1 MLDRTT
7 ETNNEVEI
15 ELTAGG
21 LHEALRRVRHAMCR
35 EETRYYLD
43 GVYLHHVAKV
53 GALRFV
59 ATESHRLATA
69 DIGTAEGA
77 ETIRPVILSRTFVTE
92 AIKGTSK
99 RQDAFKPVHLSL
111 HVDHAQL
118 TYCDGTAIDGPFVD
132 GTFPDYERVI
142 PRGEPQH
149 GTATIARDSLMR
161 AVAGLTEFAK
171 ASGRKWPASPILR
184 FAFSP
189 DKLTLSTAMEDSG
202 AACRGSASVDVDV
215 ATSTM
220 NEPGI
225 VGFYGPHMLDI
236 LNSLQGQH
244 VRFEF
249 FDTGGPNRFVGD
261 NSDGS
266 ALHVIMPVRVP

>member
-7 ETNNEVEI
+7 EMSTEVEI

-21 LHEALRRVRHAMCR
+21 LHEALRRVRHAMRR

-59 ATESHRLATA
+59 ATDGHRLATA
-69 DIGTAEGA
+69 DIGTTEGA
-77 ETIRPVILSRTFVTE
+77 ETIRPVILSRPFVVE
-92 AIKGTSK
+92 AIKGSSK
-99 RQDAFKPVHLSL
+99 RRDAFRHVCLAIGADYARLS
-111 HVDHAQL
+111 
-118 TYCDGTAIDGPFVD
+118 YWDGSASDGPLVD
-132 GTFPDYERVI
+132 GTFPEYERVI

-149 GTATIARDSLMR
+149 GTATIAREPLMR

-171 ASGRKWPASPILR
+171 PSGRKWPASPILR
-184 FAFSP
+184 FAFAA
-189 DKLTLSTAMEDSG
+189 DKLTLSAVMEDSG
-202 AACRGSASVDVDV
+202 AACHGSASVDVDV
-215 ATSTM
+215 VTSTM

-225 VGFYGPHMLDI
+225 VGFYGPHILDI

-249 FDTGGPNRFVGD
+249 FDVSGPNRFVGD

>member
-1 MLDRTT
+1 
-7 ETNNEVEI
+7 
-15 ELTAGG
+15 
-21 LHEALRRVRHAMCR
+21 MCR

-59 ATESHRLATA
+59 ATDGHRLATA

-77 ETIRPVILSRTFVTE
+77 ETIRPVIPSRAFVTE
-92 AIKGTSK
+92 AIKGTGK
-99 RQDAFKPVHLSL
+99 RRDAFR
-111 HVDHAQL
+111 HVRLAIGADYARL
-118 TYCDGTAIDGPFVD
+118 TYWDGSARDGPLVD
-132 GTFPDYERVI
+132 GTFHEYERVI

-149 GTATIARDSLMR
+149 GTATIGREPLMR
-161 AVAGLTEFAK
+161 AVASLTAFAK
-171 ASGRKWPASPILR
+171 ASARKWPVSPILR
-184 FAFSP
+184 FAFAA
-189 DKLTLSTAMEDSG
+189 DKLTLSTAMELPDG
-202 AACRGSASVDVDV
+202 ACRGAASVDVDV

-225 VGFYGPHMLDI
+225 VGFYGPHILDI
-236 LNSLQGQH
+236 LNSLQGQQ

>member
-7 ETNNEVEI
+7 EVEI

-43 GVYLHHVAKV
+43 GVYMHHVARV

-59 ATESHRLATA
+59 ATDGNRLATA

-77 ETIRPVILSRTFVTE
+77 ETIRPVILSRPFVVE
-92 AIKGTSK
+92 AFKGTSK
-99 RQDAFKPVHLSL
+99 RRDAFR
-111 HVDHAQL
+111 HVRLAIGADYARL
-118 TYCDGTAIDGPFVD
+118 TYWDGSASDGPLVD
-132 GTFPDYERVI
+132 GTFPEYERVI

-149 GTATIARDSLMR
+149 GTATIAREPLLR
-161 AVAGLTEFAK
+161 AVTGLTEFAK
-171 ASGRKWPASPILR
+171 ASGRKWPASPILP
-184 FAFSP
+184 FAFAA
-189 DKLTLSTAMEDSG
+189 DKLTLSAAMEVSDG
-202 AACRGSASVDVDV
+202 TCRGSASVDVNV
-215 ATSTM
+215 AASTM
-220 NEPGI
+220 TEPGP
-225 VGFYGPHMLDI
+225 VGFYGQHILDI

-249 FDTGGPNRFVGD
+249 FDAGGPNRFAGD
-261 NSDGS
+261 NADGS

>member
-7 ETNNEVEI
+7 EMNTEVEV

-21 LHEALRRVRHAMCR
+21 VHEALRRVRHAMCR

-43 GVYLHHVAKV
+43 GVYLHHVARV

-59 ATESHRLATA
+59 ATDGNRLAAA

-77 ETIRPVILSRTFVTE
+77 ETIRPVILSRPFVVE
-92 AIKGTSK
+92 ATRGTSK
-99 RQDAFKPVHLSL
+99 RRDAFRQVRLAIGADYARLAYWDGS
-111 HVDHAQL
+111 A
-118 TYCDGTAIDGPFVD
+118 CDGTLVD

-149 GTATIARDSLMR
+149 GATTIAREPFMR

-184 FAFSP
+184 FAFAA
-189 DKLTLSTAMEDSG
+189 DKLTLSAVMEDSG

-215 ATSTM
+215 AASTM

-225 VGFYGPHMLDI
+225 VGFHGPHILDI
-236 LNSLQGQH
+236 LTSLQGQH

-249 FDTGGPNRFVGD
+249 FDIGGPNKFVGD

>member
-1 MLDRTT
+1 MNT
-7 ETNNEVEI
+7 EVEV

-59 ATESHRLATA
+59 ATDGHRLATA

-77 ETIRPVILSRTFVTE
+77 ETIRPVILSRPFVVE
-92 AIKGTSK
+92 ALKGTGK
-99 RQDAFKPVHLSL
+99 RRDAFR
-111 HVDHAQL
+111 HVRLAIGADYARL
-118 TYCDGTAIDGPFVD
+118 TYWDGSPSDGPLVD
-132 GTFPDYERVI
+132 GTFPEYERVI

-149 GTATIARDSLMR
+149 GTATIGRKPLMR

-184 FAFSP
+184 FAFAA
-189 DKLTLSTAMEDSG
+189 DKLTLSTAMEVSDG
-202 AACRGSASVDVDV
+202 ACRGSASVDVDV
-215 ATSTM
+215 AASTM
-220 NEPGI
+220 TEPDTI
-225 VGFYGPHMLDI
+225 GFYGPHILDI

-249 FDTGGPNRFVGD
+249 FDTGGPNKFVGD
-261 NSDGS
+261 NTDGS

>member
-7 ETNNEVEI
+7 EMNTEVEI
-15 ELTAGG
+15 EFTAGG

-59 ATESHRLATA
+59 ATDGHRLATA

-77 ETIRPVILSRTFVTE
+77 ETIRPVILSRGFVLE
-92 AIKGTSK
+92 AIRGTSK
-99 RQDAFKPVHLSL
+99 RRDAFKQVRLAIGADYARLS
-111 HVDHAQL
+111 
-118 TYCDGTAIDGPFVD
+118 YWDGSTSDGPLVD

-149 GTATIARDSLMR
+149 GTATIGREPFMR

-171 ASGRKWPASPILR
+171 ASDRKWPASPILR
-184 FAFSP
+184 FAFAP
-189 DKLTLSTAMEDSG
+189 DKLIVSAVMEDCGGAPRRGGPGCWRVRPSRLSG
-202 AACRGSASVDVDV
+202 ASV
-215 ATSTM
+215 
-220 NEPGI
+220 G
-225 VGFYGPHMLDI
+225 
-236 LNSLQGQH
+236 
-244 VRFEF
+244 R
-249 FDTGGPNRFVGD
+249 
-261 NSDGS
+261 
-266 ALHVIMPVRVP
+266 

>member
-7 ETNNEVEI
+7 EMNTEVEI

-43 GVYLHHVAKV
+43 GVYLHHVARV

-59 ATESHRLATA
+59 ATDGNRLATA

-77 ETIRPVILSRTFVTE
+77 ETIRPVILSRPFVVE
-92 AIKGTSK
+92 ATRGTSK
-99 RQDAFKPVHLSL
+99 RRDAFKPVRLAIGE
-111 HVDHAQL
+111 DYARL
-118 TYCDGTAIDGPFVD
+118 TYWDGSASDGPLVD
-132 GTFPDYERVI
+132 GTFPEYERVI

-149 GTATIARDSLMR
+149 GTATIAREPFIR

-184 FAFSP
+184 FAFAA
-189 DKLTLSTAMEDSG
+189 DKLTLSTAMEVPDG
-202 AACRGSASVDVDV
+202 TCRGLASVDVEV
-215 ATSTM
+215 AATTM
-220 NEPGI
+220 NQPGT

>member
-7 ETNNEVEI
+7 EINTEVEI

-43 GVYLHHVAKV
+43 GVFLHHVARV

-59 ATESHRLATA
+59 ATDGNRLATA

-77 ETIRPVILSRTFVTE
+77 ETIRPVILSRPFVVE
-92 AIKGTSK
+92 ATRGTS
-99 RQDAFKPVHLSL
+99 RRGNAFKAVRLAIGT
-111 HVDHAQL
+111 D
-118 TYCDGTAIDGPFVD
+118 YWDGSASDGPLVD
-132 GTFPDYERVI
+132 GTFPEYERVI

-149 GTATIARDSLMR
+149 GTATIAREPFMR

-184 FAFSP
+184 FAFAA
-189 DKLTLSTAMEDSG
+189 DKLTLSTAMEVPDG
-202 AACRGSASVDVDV
+202 ACRGSASVEVDV
-215 ATSTM
+215 AASTM
-220 NEPGI
+220 NQPGI
-225 VGFYGPHMLDI
+225 IGFYGPHILDI

-249 FDTGGPNRFVGD
+249 FDRGGPNRFVGD
-261 NSDGS
+261 NADGS
-266 ALHVIMPVRVP
+266 ALHVIMPVRVPCALIR

>member
-1 MLDRTT
+1 MLDRATK
-7 ETNNEVEI
+7 VEI

-43 GVYLHHVAKV
+43 GVFMHHVARV

-59 ATESHRLATA
+59 ATDGNRLATA

-77 ETIRPVILSRTFVTE
+77 KTIRPVILSRAFVTE
-92 AIKGTSK
+92 AIKGTGK
-99 RQDAFKPVHLSL
+99 RRDAFKAVRLAIGADYARL
-111 HVDHAQL
+111 A
-118 TYCDGTAIDGPFVD
+118 YWDGSATDEPLVD

-142 PRGEPQH
+142 PHGESQH
-149 GTATIARDSLMR
+149 GSATIAREPFMR

-184 FAFSP
+184 FAFAA
-189 DKLTLSTAMEDSG
+189 DKLTLSTVMEDSG
-202 AACRGSASVDVDV
+202 SACRGSASVDLDV
-215 ATSTM
+215 AASTM
-220 NEPGI
+220 NGPGI
-225 VGFYGPHMLDI
+225 VGFYGPHILDI
-236 LNSLQGQH
+236 LTSLQGQH

-249 FDTGGPNRFVGD
+249 FDIGGPNRFVGD

>member
-1 MLDRTT
+1 M
-7 ETNNEVEI
+7 NAEVEI

-43 GVYLHHVAKV
+43 GVYMHHVARV

-59 ATESHRLATA
+59 ATDGHRLATA

-77 ETIRPVILSRTFVTE
+77 ETFRPVILSRAFVTE
-92 AIKGTSK
+92 AIRETSK
-99 RQDAFKPVHLSL
+99 RRDAFRQVRLAIGADYARLAYWDGS
-111 HVDHAQL
+111 AS
-118 TYCDGTAIDGPFVD
+118 DGTLVD

-142 PRGEPQH
+142 PHGEPQH
-149 GTATIARDSLMR
+149 GSATIARDPFMR

-171 ASGRKWPASPILR
+171 ASGRKWPVSPILR
-184 FAFSP
+184 FAFTT
-189 DKLTLSTAMEDSG
+189 DKLLSTAMELPDG
-202 AACRGSASVDVDV
+202 TCRGSASVDVDV
-215 ATSTM
+215 AASTM
-220 NEPGI
+220 NEPGT
-225 VGFYGPHMLDI
+225 VGFYGPHILDI
-236 LNSLQGQH
+236 LNSLQGEH

-261 NSDGS
+261 TSDGS